1 MKGCRRNSRLLPRRH
16 PQLWRK
22 SPSRVEGVRPAQRT
36 GLRESAPRAH
46 RPKKK
51 TKPKKK
57 KKKKQS
63 LPPDRRRVDPAF
75 HGAQN
80 ASR

>member
-16 PQLWRK
+16 PQLWKK
-22 SPSRVEGVRPAQRT
+22 SLSRVEGDHLEQRT
-36 GLRESAPRAH
+36 GLRESALRAH
-46 RPKKK
+46 RL
-51 TKPKKK
+51 
-57 KKKKQS
+57 KKKQKNQKKNQKKS

-75 HGAQN
+75 RGAQN